1 LNYEEL
7 KIVLLRAIEKR
18 SLELEGRRV
27 IQQAESGVSFH
38 GLVGNSAMQKVY
50 QSVEAVAGTN
60 ASVVLRGESG
70 VGKELVAKA
79 VVECGDRAD
88 KPFNPPPNR

>member
-50 QSVEAVAGTN
+50 QSVEAGRATLKGEGAN
-60 ASVVLRGESG
+60 ILFGWLFPCVLYTLGIG
-70 VGKELVAKA
+70 GPPYAA
-79 VVECGDRAD
+79 I
-88 KPFNPPPNR
+88 PF